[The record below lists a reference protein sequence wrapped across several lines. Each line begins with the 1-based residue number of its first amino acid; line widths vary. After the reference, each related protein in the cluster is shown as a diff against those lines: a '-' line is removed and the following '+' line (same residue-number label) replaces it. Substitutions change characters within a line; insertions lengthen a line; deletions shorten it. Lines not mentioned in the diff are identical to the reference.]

1 MNRADAEIPAWLNVS
16 RETLERLFAFC
27 ALVEKWNPAINLVSK
42 AGMVEIWGR
51 HVIDSA
57 QLIKQIPTQSRRWG
71 DLGSGGGFPG
81 IILAILGKELHPQAA
96 MILVES
102 DRRKSVFLSEAAR
115 LLGISVTIKTQRIGD
130 LEPLQ
135 VDVLTARALAPL
147 SNLCGYADR
156 HVNPNGVAIFP
167 KGAAAAREIEDAKK
181 QWQFNYDAT
190 PSYTDP
196 AATVLSLRGIHRA

>member
-1 MNRADAEIPAWLNVS
+1 MNHADSEIPAWLNVS

-81 IILAILGKELHPQAA
+81 MILAILGKELHPQAVV
-96 MILVES
+96 ILVES

-147 SNLCGYADR
+147 SNLCGYAHR
-156 HVNPNGVAIFP
+156 HLNPKGVAIFP

-196 AATVLSLRGIHRA
+196 AATVLALRGIHRA